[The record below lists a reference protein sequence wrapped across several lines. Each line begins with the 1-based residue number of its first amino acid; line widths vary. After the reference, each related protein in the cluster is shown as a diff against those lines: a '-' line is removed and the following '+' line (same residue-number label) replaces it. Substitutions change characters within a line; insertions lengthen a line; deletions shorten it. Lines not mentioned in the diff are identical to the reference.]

1 VPTDRAPAPPEPEVT
16 LDGTVERITFYNPT
30 NGFSVVR
37 LRVRGRREP
46 ITVVGTLPAAQPGEL
61 LALRGRWQTDPRHG
75 AQFRPATA
83 EVRRPSDVDGIV
95 RYLGSG
101 LVRQI
106 GPVLAK
112 RIVGT
117 FGERTL
123 DVLDA
128 TPDRVREVP
137 GIGPQRARGI
147 AAAWAEHRALRDVMA
162 FLAEHGLD
170 TRFAPR
176 LLAAYGTD
184 APRILSANPYRLV
197 ADVPGLGFP
206 SADRLGKDRGVRHT
220 APARVQAA
228 VQAALLAAGQNGHT
242 RLLRPALVEVA
253 STIADVPPELAESG
267 VAQLLAG
274 GTIAVRS
281 APRSPYPPTASILPT
296 MGPRIPTASQGGG
309 GDGSLPPSPT
319 HGGGGEVRGR
329 VRIYGPADLSA
340 TPTPAPPADDAR
352 LGIGLAGLV
361 RAEEDLASR
370 LLGLSRRPGLP
381 ARRVDRW
388 LSVDREAR
396 GLSDE
401 QRQAVATAATR
412 GCFVLTGGPGVGK
425 TTTIRALVRCLQA
438 LGRSVALAAPTGKAA
453 RRLGE
458 VVGLEARTLHRL
470 LGAGSGGFRHNAD
483 DPLPFDVVIVDEAS
497 MLDTQLARA
506 VVRAVGPGSQ
516 LILVGDADQLPSVG
530 PGQVLRDVLASG
542 RVPSARLETVFRQAA
557 LSQIVTNAHRIRQG
571 LLPELAPSSALMQT
585 VGGRLRPPP
594 PGPLP
599 SDLPWGPSLR
609 ASPRRTRERGGPG
622 GSDCVFVAAP
632 ASRVATVAAEWA
644 ADRLPRLLGVPVGE
658 VQAIAPLVRVCQT
671 LNSVLQARLNPAR
684 GQGERPHGAL
694 PLRVGDRVIQTHNN
708 YLLGVFNGDTG
719 TIVEIGPSPLDSAR
733 GGSGAVPSVARERA
747 PSASSGQAGGTGLTV
762 DFGDGR
768 VVVYGAADLLDLD
781 HAYGLT
787 VHRAQGSEWPGVVVL
802 ASSSFGP
809 ILSRNLLYT
818 ALTRA
823 RRAVVVVGDQAAI
836 AEAVARTRDQERV
849 TGLPVLLEAGV
860 REAPPPDPLHHAYHG
875 APDPHGAAAERGSP
889 TARCELAPSTCG
901 PLPSP
906 SQCRG
911 DMGPHGRSD
920 GGVGGGASFAP
931 SESPW
936 GDDRE
941 EQEDAP
947 RAQFVDEGTIYDP
960 MPDDWPD

>member
-1 VPTDRAPAPPEPEVT
+1 MPTDRAPTPSGPEVA

-37 LRVRGRREP
+37 LRVRGRRDP

-61 LALRGRWQTDPRHG
+61 LVLRGRWQTDPRHG
-75 AQFRPATA
+75 AQFRPASA

-117 FGERTL
+117 FGARTL

-128 TPDRVREVP
+128 TPERVREVP

-176 LLAAYGTD
+176 LMAAYGAE
-184 APRILSANPYRLV
+184 APRILGANPYRLV

-206 SADRLGKDRGVRHT
+206 SADRIGKDRGVRHT

-228 VQAALLAAGQNGHT
+228 VQATLLTASQNGHT
-242 RLLRPALVEVA
+242 RMVPPALVDAAAAVA
-253 STIADVPPELAESG
+253 EVPPELTESG

-274 GTIAVRS
+274 GAIAVRS
-281 APRSPYPPTASILPT
+281 PHAPGPPHSGAGQAEASRGRLGAGPERLETRKPAPTVEPGVGAGFQQPIPASPNSNLPRPPQPVDATDNP
-296 MGPRIPTASQGGG
+296 
-309 GDGSLPPSPT
+309 DLPPPAPSRT
-319 HGGGGEVRGR
+319 
-329 VRIYGPADLSA
+329 VRIYTPADLAA
-340 TPTPAPPADDAR
+340 TPTPSPSADDAG
-352 LGIGLAGLV
+352 LGIGLSGYV

-370 LLGLSRRPGLP
+370 LLGLSRRSGLP

-388 LSVDREAR
+388 LAADVEAR
-396 GLSDE
+396 GLSEE
-401 QRQAVATAATR
+401 QRQAVATAATS

-425 TTTIRALVRCLQA
+425 TTTTRALVRCLQA

-470 LGAGSGGFRHNAD
+470 LGAGPSGFRYNAD
-483 DPLPFDVVIVDEAS
+483 DPLPFDVLIVDEAS

-571 LLPELAPSSALMQT
+571 QLPVLAPPATLLQK
-585 VGGRLRPPP
+585 V
-594 PGPLP
+594 
-599 SDLPWGPSLR
+599 
-609 ASPRRTRERGGPG
+609 G
-622 GSDCVFVAAP
+622 GSDCVFVTAP
-632 ASRVATVAAEWA
+632 AVRVATVAAEWA

-658 VQAIAPLVRVCQT
+658 VQAVAPLVRVCQT
-671 LNSVLQARLNPAR
+671 LNSLLQERLNPAR

-708 YLLGVFNGDTG
+708 YQLGVFNGDTG
-719 TIVEIGPSPLDSAR
+719 TILEIDA
-733 GGSGAVPSVARERA
+733 
-747 PSASSGQAGGTGLTV
+747 GTGLTV

-768 VVVYGAADLLDLD
+768 VVTYGAADLLDLD

-818 ALTRA
+818 AITRA

-836 AEAVARTRDQERV
+836 AAAVARTRDQERV
-849 TGLPVLLEAGV
+849 TGLPVLLRAGTK
-860 REAPPPDPLHHAYHG
+860 EAPPPPLRG
-875 APDPHGAAAERGSP
+875 ANIGCDVVRRTIFAGPRPDVPPHCDGEGSNTQLAGDLPLSTAVGRGP
-889 TARCELAPSTCG
+889 
-901 PLPSP
+901 
-906 SQCRG
+906 
-911 DMGPHGRSD
+911 
-920 GGVGGGASFAP
+920 GGGAFFPDA
-931 SESPW
+931 ESPW
-936 GDDRE
+936 QDEFDDPV
-941 EQEDAP
+941 DAP
-947 RAQFVDEGTIYDP
+947 QAQFVDGGTTVYDP